1 MLTSERLA
9 ATGKRFYC
17 VCFSVRSG
25 SSLLCE
31 DLAQWGLGEPTE
43 CFQFPNP
50 ALADVNMNDHLV
62 AMAVAARDECFAF
75 KISWDQAFDLT
86 CRLRADG
93 NKSVSFDLR
102 SVFPNLS
109 YLHVV
114 RQDKIGQAVSAWRAE
129 MSGTWHWPVGSNVTP
144 GYPDYDF
151 ESIKLPLQHSL
162 AEDWLWQ
169 RHFQRAGIHPLVISY
184 EEYIQDRLS
193 HLQRIIEHLGVPA
206 SPAPLEERLQVMR
219 DDWTERVAAAFEG
232 DLYTIPDPLAARTL
246 QVPVPNRASPGMDPA
261 PSALDPVPARTR
273 SKAIRSL
280 ASLAAPVAIVIGVAA
295 AAETALPQV
304 ALAPLLILAPLV
316 AGLLASPRGIAIVA
330 LLAAVVMVPLGALD
344 HVGKGAE
351 IWIVAGIVVAAAAA
365 IWISVRRRGPAMGG
379 TQQAAA
385 RSVGT
390 SSGREL

>member
-193 HLQRIIEHLGVPA
+193 HLQQIIEHLGVPA
-206 SPAPLEERLQVMR
+206 SPAPLEERLHVMR

-232 DLYTIPDPLAARTL
+232 DLYTIPDPL
-246 QVPVPNRASPGMDPA
+246 GPA
-261 PSALDPVPARTR
+261 PCKCPCPTAPAPAWIQRRQLSTR
-273 SKAIRSL
+273 SRR
-280 ASLAAPVAIVIGVAA
+280 
-295 AAETALPQV
+295 E
-304 ALAPLLILAPLV
+304 
-316 AGLLASPRGIAIVA
+316 
-330 LLAAVVMVPLGALD
+330 LD
-344 HVGKGAE
+344 
-351 IWIVAGIVVAAAAA
+351 
-365 IWISVRRRGPAMGG
+365 RRRFVRWRRWRR
-379 TQQAAA
+379 QW
-385 RSVGT
+385 R
-390 SSGREL
+390 L